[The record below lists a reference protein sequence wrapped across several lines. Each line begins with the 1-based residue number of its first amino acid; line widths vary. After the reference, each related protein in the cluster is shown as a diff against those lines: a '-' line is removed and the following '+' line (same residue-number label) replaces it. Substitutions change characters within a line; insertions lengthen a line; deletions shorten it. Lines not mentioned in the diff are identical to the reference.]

1 MIEAGA
7 DIVMLPYFKSAQE
20 AEDFIDH
27 VAQRA
32 ETCLLVET
40 MEAVDSM
47 EEIVALD
54 GIDYIHVGLN
64 DIHLQRGT
72 QFMFEFLSDGLMDQ
86 LAGKNQDK
94 HIPFGFGGVGRTGA
108 LKPTGARILGEH
120 SRLGS
125 TGVILSRAFINI
137 DAFDGLEDFA
147 ASLRDGVNDIREC
160 LQQLETAPDDY
171 FEGEQTHLRAGDYGS
186 RRSDG
191 TQGPFMIR
199 LTDVLVSFLALL
211 ALSPLLAVTAILLRA
226 TGEGEVFFRQK
237 RIGRNGDAFFLI
249 KFATMRK
256 DSPSTGAGEITL
268 LNDERVLPVGR
279 FFEEVET

>member
-1 MIEAGA
+1 MLITNNPDVAKVADDVGVDWVFIDLEKIGKEARQHELDTVKSMHNVTDIPAVKSSLTDARLVVRVNPLGFHSRREIDEVIEAGA
-7 DIVMLPYFKSAQE
+7 DIVMLPYFKSAKE

-40 MEAVDSM
+40 MEAVESM

-86 LAGKNQDK
+86 LVGKIRDK
-94 HIPFGFGGVGRTGA
+94 KIPFGFGGVSRTDA

-125 TGVILSRAFINI
+125 TGVILSRSFINI

-147 ASLRDGVNDIREC
+147 TSLRDGVNDIREC
-160 LQQLETAPDDY
+160 LGKLETAPDDY
-171 FEGEQTHLRAGDYGS
+171 FEDN
-186 RRSDG
+186 RRICA
-191 TQGPFMIR
+191 QEIM
-199 LTDVLVSFLALL
+199 
-211 ALSPLLAVTAILLRA
+211 
-226 TGEGEVFFRQK
+226 EV
-237 RIGRNGDAFFLI
+237 A
-249 KFATMRK
+249 ATMENK
-256 DSPSTGAGEITL
+256 EPS
-268 LNDERVLPVGR
+268 
-279 FFEEVET
+279 